1 MTDLVLSSPPLL
13 QPQQAVSTVIQSDTV
28 LHFFIALEITGA
40 DGLVVVVVVVVVVV
54 EELALGVPEELIVQ
68 MLWIHFAVLT
78 GGTGSGQVTAGQ
90 LI

>member
-40 DGLVVVVVVVVVVV
+40 DGLVVVVVVVVV